1 MRMEPLKWIYDKA
14 NLKVCARELDI
25 DRYTRSP
32 FTTRTRV
39 FLEKIYEIVPRL
51 FQSARHHSNMP
62 NTRIMTG
69 IPLLKP
75 RKTIV
80 RFFENVR
87 KLLTL

>member
-1 MRMEPLKWIYDKA
+1 MEPLKRIYDKA

-51 FQSARHHSNMP
+51 FQSARHHRNMP